1 MKAPERPEV
10 GLGFSETQWA
20 FFKDEW
26 KLYKRRAS
34 LTPDQINDELRS
46 CCSKELRKTL
56 FDFVGSAAIDG
67 YTEAEL
73 LLKIKQTA
81 VIGKNKAVHRKEFY
95 EIVQAPDEQLNRFV
109 AKLKAKAERCNF
121 TMICSREGCTQVNNY
136 GEEML
141 KDQMTT
147 GLYDKDVQQEVLA
160 KDKELTTFNEVYTHV
175 EAYEQGKRA
184 KSELQPQAPSLIN
197 AAKSQYKKLQQVVE
211 KEPSKKCYGCGSQT
225 HVGKSCLNCGKN
237 NQFHS
242 TSENTH
248 CVSLNDNQL

>member
-1 MKAPERPEV
+1 MKEECSCCFCAFEINNMTVTTEQLQQIVQAAITAANAQSQTNVGGARPRLKAPERPEV
-10 GLGFSETQWA
+10 DLGFSETQWA
-20 FFKDEW
+20 FFEDEW
-26 KLYKRRAS
+26 KLYKRPAA

-109 AKLKAKAERCNF
+109 AKLKAKAERCSF
-121 TMICSREGCTQVNNY
+121 TMICSRADCDQVNNY

-147 GLYDKDVQQEVLA
+147 RTV
-160 KDKELTTFNEVYTHV
+160 
-175 EAYEQGKRA
+175 
-184 KSELQPQAPSLIN
+184 
-197 AAKSQYKKLQQVVE
+197 
-211 KEPSKKCYGCGSQT
+211 
-225 HVGKSCLNCGKN
+225 
-237 NQFHS
+237 
-242 TSENTH
+242 
-248 CVSLNDNQL
+248 